1 MLDSIKSDKVLKQ
14 IGQRIRQARKSFK
27 HYSDKKDKEVEGIS
41 LRDLATLA
49 NVSHTQI
56 DDIENGRLNPTILT
70 LLSITEALNISI
82 GELFEGKKRWQS
94 LYPAHF

>member
-14 IGQRIRQARKSFK
+14 IGQRIKQARANFN
-27 HYSDKKDKEVEGIS
+27 YYNEKKEKDVVGIS
-41 LRDLATLA
+41 LRDLAVLA

-82 GELFEGKKRWQS
+82 GELFEHKKK
-94 LYPAHF
+94 